1 MTTEQ
6 LIDKL
11 QELSYK
17 PIETYSIGD
26 RQELQQLRI
35 QFSKILASAKREASE
50 SDAERKRY
58 RAKQMRLLS
67 WTIKDREAEIEESED
82 YQKYVTK
89 VITAQYT
96 VDLLTPL
103 LPMFAE
109 LNTVMRDWEK
119 QVQEEVK

>member
-35 QFSKILASAKREASE
+35 QFSKILATAKREASE

-67 WTIKDREAEIEESED
+67 WTVKDREAEIEESD
-82 YQKYVTK
+82 KYQEYVTK
-89 VITAQYT
+89 VIQSQY
-96 VDLLTPL
+96 VIDLLNPL
-103 LPMFAE
+103 LQMFTE
-109 LNTVMRDWEK
+109 LNTVIRDWEK
-119 QVQEEVK
+119 QIQEEVK

>member
-35 QFSKILASAKREASE
+35 QFSKILATAKREASE

-67 WTIKDREAEIEESED
+67 
-82 YQKYVTK
+82 
-89 VITAQYT
+89 
-96 VDLLTPL
+96 
-103 LPMFAE
+103 
-109 LNTVMRDWEK
+109 
-119 QVQEEVK
+119 

>member
-11 QELSYK
+11 QTLSYK

-35 QFSKILASAKREASE
+35 QFSKILATAKREASE

-67 WTIKDREAEIEESED
+67 WTVKDREAEIEESD
-82 YQKYVTK
+82 KYQEYVTK
-89 VITAQYT
+89 VIQSQY
-96 VDLLTPL
+96 VIDLLNPL
-103 LPMFAE
+103 LQMFTE
-109 LNTVMRDWEK
+109 LNTVIRDWEK
-119 QVQEEVK
+119 QIQEEVK

>member
-11 QELSYK
+11 QTLSYK

-35 QFSKILASAKREASE
+35 QFSKILATAKREASE

-67 WTIKDREAEIEESED
+67 WTVKDREAEIEESD
-82 YQKYVTK
+82 KYQEYVTK
-89 VITAQYT
+89 VIQSQYII
-96 VDLLTPL
+96 DLLNPL
-103 LPMFAE
+103 LQMFTE
-109 LNTVMRDWEK
+109 LNTVIRDWEK
-119 QVQEEVK
+119 QIQEEVK

>member
-35 QFSKILASAKREASE
+35 QFSKILATAKREASE

-67 WTIKDREAEIEESED
+67 WTVKDREAEIEESD
-82 YQKYVTK
+82 KYQEYVTK
-89 VITAQYT
+89 VIQSQYII
-96 VDLLTPL
+96 DLLNPL
-103 LPMFAE
+103 LQMFTE
-109 LNTVMRDWEK
+109 LNTVIRDWEK
-119 QVQEEVK
+119 QIQEEVK